1 MEKIV
6 LYLEGTLGSGRT
18 DQLRVQLANRGNYII
33 GDNKYGKGR
42 EKMMYLFSHY
52 IKIERY
58 NIEINLPI
66 PKEFLEKL
74 GNN

>member
-1 MEKIV
+1 
-6 LYLEGTLGSGRT
+6 
-18 DQLRVQLANRGNYII
+18 
-33 GDNKYGKGR
+33 
-42 EKMMYLFSHY
+42 MMYLFSHY

-58 NIEINLPI
+58 DIEINLPV